1 MKNPLVSTT
10 PAGRARAIL
19 DSLNDDKVRELTAR
33 GQNLS
38 NAFENLDP
46 TAEHDAGDR
55 SVDAFERVLLAAG
68 IIPRSVP
75 EYGVQA
81 TTLGAM
87 NNDEKA
93 RHLIPEIF
101 SRAWRK
107 VAFGETRGALNTSQD
122 ATLGSF
128 LNQWAFSGVRLPQLT
143 AAIPVSELVALTT
156 GIDRNYY
163 RPFIM
168 NDLAAAEKTN
178 ARVTEGSE
186 VPAIAITNAEKQLTL
201 GKVGRR
207 IDATYE
213 ALRQV
218 PIDLLSYFVQRV
230 AIRVEADKVDAIINV
245 LVNGDGNS
253 GTAATNYNLT
263 TLDSTATP
271 PTPTIKAWL
280 AFKMKFQNPFMATHI
295 FGNEDVILKLMM
307 LNMGSANV
315 PLQNGG
321 TLFAAQQ
328 FQPINQGL
336 SDGVRAGWLASVPAN
351 KVLAID
357 KRVALERIFEIG
369 STIREVDK
377 WIREQK
383 ESLVMTET
391 EGYAVNEPLAVKTL
405 NLAA

>member
-1 MKNPLVSTT
+1 MIQTT
-10 PAGRARAIL
+10 PKGNARQIL
-19 DSLNDDKVRELTAR
+19 DALSDEKIRDLTR
-33 GQNLS
+33 HGQNLS

-46 TAEHDAGDR
+46 TSAHQDQ

-81 TTLGAM
+81 TTLAEM
-87 NNDEKA
+87 NSDPKA
-93 RHLIPEIF
+93 RLLIPEIF

-107 VAFGETRGALNTSQD
+107 VAFGNYNRGALNTSQD

-156 GIDRNYY
+156 GINQNYY

-168 NDLAAAEKTN
+168 NDLDDDEVVN
-178 ARVTEGSE
+178 ARVAEGAE
-186 VPAIAITNAEKQLTL
+186 VPAIQITNSEKQLTL

-230 AIRVEADKVDAIINV
+230 AIRVEAEKVDTIINT
-245 LVNGDGNS
+245 LITGDGNA

-263 TLDSTATP
+263 ALDGTAVAG
-271 PTPTIKAWL
+271 TPTLKGWL
-280 AFKMKFQNPFMATHI
+280 AFKMKFANPFIATHI
-295 FGNEDVILKLMM
+295 FGREDVILKLMM
-307 LNMGSANV
+307 LNTGSANV
-315 PLQNGG
+315 PLTSGG
-321 TLFAAQQ
+321 SLFAAQQ
-328 FQPINQGL
+328 FQPINQSL
-336 SDGVRAGWLASVPAN
+336 ADGVRAGWLDSVPAN

-357 KRVALERIFEIG
+357 KRVAVERIFEIG
-369 STIREVDK
+369 SNIREVDK

-405 NLAA
+405 NIAA